1 MSAPPTTTSSRA
13 MTVINRRH
21 QRVALAA
28 AMTVS
33 AMSLPC
39 VAVAQTDY
47 YNTDAGRPLQ
57 IEDAYAVERR
67 ALEIQAAPLRL
78 ERNRRGVYSWG
89 IEPELAYGLFRRTQ
103 VEIGLP
109 IAILDAG
116 VGGKSVG
123 ITGLDASVL
132 YNLNTETRIP
142 ALALG
147 ASVLAPV
154 GGLAADETYT
164 SVKGIATK
172 TFRWARFH
180 VNAQY
185 TAGKAPVSAA
195 NGVGAVGAGASELS
209 RWLSGVAID
218 RPFPLQSLLLS
229 GEVFARQPLH
239 KNEALEW
246 NAAVG
251 TRVQLSPRVALDVGA
266 GSRLTGEDKGW
277 FATIGGAY
285 VVGLPWRKR

>member
-1 MSAPPTTTSSRA
+1 
-13 MTVINRRH
+13 MTALHRWP
-21 QRVALAA
+21 QRFALAA
-28 AMTVS
+28 TMTICS
-33 AMSLPC
+33 LSLPQN
-39 VAVAQTDY
+39 AKAQTDY

-78 ERNRRGVYSWG
+78 ERNRRGVYNWG

-116 VGGKSVG
+116 VGGKTVG

-142 ALALG
+142 ALAIG

-154 GGLAADETYT
+154 GGLAADATYA

-172 TFRWARFH
+172 TFQWARFH
-180 VNAQY
+180 VNGQY
-185 TAGKAPVSAA
+185 TAGKAPASVPGEA
-195 NGVGAVGAGASELS
+195 GAVGAGASELS
-209 RWLSGVAID
+209 RWLGGVSVD
-218 RPFPLQSLLLS
+218 RPFPLKSLLIS
-229 GEVFARQPLH
+229 AEAFARQPLEA
-239 KNEALEW
+239 NESLEW

-266 GSRLTGEDKGW
+266 GSRLSGDDKGW

-285 VVGLPWRKR
+285 VIGLPWRKR

>member
-1 MSAPPTTTSSRA
+1 MSSLCLPG
-13 MTVINRRH
+13 
-21 QRVALAA
+21 AA
-28 AMTVS
+28 A
-33 AMSLPC
+33 
-39 VAVAQTDY
+39 AQTDY

-57 IEDAYAVERR
+57 IEDAYAIERR

-78 ERNRRGVYSWG
+78 ERSRRGVYNWG
-89 IEPELAYGLFRRTQ
+89 IEPELAFGLFRRTQ
-103 VEIGLP
+103 LEVGVP
-109 IAILDAG
+109 IAIVDAG
-116 VGGKSVG
+116 TGGKSVG
-123 ITGLDASVL
+123 MTGLDASVL

-142 ALALG
+142 ALAIG

-180 VNAQY
+180 VNGQY
-185 TAGKAPVSAA
+185 TAGKAPETTSEDA
-195 NGVGAVGAGASELS
+195 GAVGAGASELS
-209 RWLSGVAID
+209 RWLSGVAVD
-218 RPFPLQSLLLS
+218 RTFPLRSLLIS

-239 KNEALEW
+239 EEESLEW

-251 TRVQLSPRVALDVGA
+251 TRMQLSPRVALDMGA
-266 GSRLTGEDKGW
+266 GSRLSGDDKGW

-285 VVGLPWRKR
+285 AIGLPWRKR

>member
-1 MSAPPTTTSSRA
+1 MIALDRWP
-13 MTVINRRH
+13 

-28 AMTVS
+28 AMTIS
-33 AMSLPC
+33 AASLPQ

-78 ERNRRGVYSWG
+78 ERNRSGVYSWG

-116 VGGKSVG
+116 VGGKSAG

-142 ALALG
+142 ALAIG

-180 VNAQY
+180 VNGQY
-185 TAGKAPVSAA
+185 TAGKAPGSATDETD
-195 NGVGAVGAGASELS
+195 AVGAGASELS
-209 RWLSGVAID
+209 RWLGGVAVD
-218 RPFPLQSLLLS
+218 RPLPLRSMLLS

-239 KNEALEW
+239 ADEPLEW

-251 TRVQLSPRVALDVGA
+251 TRVQLSPRVALDLGA
-266 GSRLTGEDKGW
+266 GSRLSGDDKGW

>member
-28 AMTVS
+28 AMTLSV
-33 AMSLPC
+33 MSLPC

>member
-1 MSAPPTTTSSRA
+1 MFVKPHWIAVVTTLGVVASTATSR
-13 MTVINRRH
+13 MLH
-21 QRVALAA
+21 
-28 AMTVS
+28 
-33 AMSLPC
+33 
-39 VAVAQTDY
+39 AQTDY

-57 IEDAYAVERR
+57 IEDAYAIERR

-78 ERNRRGVYSWG
+78 ERSRRGVYSWG
-89 IEPELAYGLFRRTQ
+89 IEPELAVGLFSRTQ
-103 VEIGLP
+103 FELGLP
-109 IAILDAG
+109 FVIFDAG
-116 VGGKSVG
+116 VAGKALG

-142 ALALG
+142 ALAVG

-180 VNAQY
+180 LNAQY
-185 TAGKAPVSAA
+185 TTGDAPAVS
-195 NGVGAVGAGASELS
+195 GDGTSAVGAGASELS
-209 RWLSGVAID
+209 RWLGGVAVD
-218 RPFPLQSLLLS
+218 RPFPLRSMLIS
-229 GEVFARQPLH
+229 GEVFARQPLR
-239 KNEALEW
+239 EAEPLEW

-266 GSRLTGEDKGW
+266 GSRLSGDDKGW

-285 VVGLPWRKR
+285 VVGLPWRER

>member
-1 MSAPPTTTSSRA
+1 MITIDRWPR
-13 MTVINRRH
+13 
-21 QRVALAA
+21 RVALAA
-28 AMTVS
+28 AFTVS
-33 AMSLPC
+33 AVSLPNE
-39 VAVAQTDY
+39 AAAQTDY

-78 ERNRRGVYSWG
+78 ERSRRGVYSWG

-103 VEIGLP
+103 VEVGLP

-116 VGGKSVG
+116 VGGKTVG

-142 ALALG
+142 ALAIG

-154 GGLAADETYT
+154 GGLAADETYA

-180 VNAQY
+180 VNGQY
-185 TAGKAPVSAA
+185 TAGKAPETV
-195 NGVGAVGAGASELS
+195 VGAGALGAGASELS
-209 RWLSGVAID
+209 RWLGGVAVD
-218 RPFPLQSLLLS
+218 RTFPLQSLLLS

-239 KNEALEW
+239 ADEPLEW

-266 GSRLTGEDKGW
+266 GSRLSGDDKGW

-285 VVGLPWRKR
+285 VIGLPWRKR

>member
-1 MSAPPTTTSSRA
+1 MIA
-13 MTVINRRH
+13 INRWP
-21 QRVALAA
+21 QRAALAA
-28 AMTVS
+28 ALTLS
-33 AMSLPC
+33 AVSLPK
-39 VAVAQTDY
+39 VALAQTDY

-109 IAILDAG
+109 IALLDAG
-116 VGGKSVG
+116 VGGKTVG

-142 ALALG
+142 ALAIG

-154 GGLAADETYT
+154 GGLAADETYA

-180 VNAQY
+180 VNGQY
-185 TAGKAPVSAA
+185 TAGDAPVAA
-195 NGVGAVGAGASELS
+195 AGGADAVGAGASELS
-209 RWLSGVAID
+209 RWLSGVSVD
-218 RPFPLQSLLLS
+218 RPLPLRSMLLS
-229 GEVFARQPLH
+229 GEVFVRQPLH
-239 KNEALEW
+239 ADEPLEW

-266 GSRLTGEDKGW
+266 GSRLSGDDKGW
-277 FATIGGAY
+277 FATVGGAY

>member
-1 MSAPPTTTSSRA
+1 MIA
-13 MTVINRRH
+13 INPRTW
-21 QRVALAA
+21 RVALVAA
-28 AMTVS
+28 VTMS
-33 AMSLPC
+33 AVSLPS

-78 ERNRRGVYSWG
+78 ERSRRGVYSWG
-89 IEPELAYGLFRRTQ
+89 IEPELAFGLFRRTQ
-103 VEIGLP
+103 VEVGLP

-142 ALALG
+142 ALAIG

-154 GGLAADETYT
+154 GGLAAEETYT

-185 TAGKAPVSAA
+185 TAGKAP
-195 NGVGAVGAGASELS
+195 GITGTTGTVGAGATELS
-209 RWLSGVAID
+209 RWLGGIAVD
-218 RPFPLQSLLLS
+218 KPFPLQSVLLS
-229 GEVFARQPLH
+229 AELFTRQPLH
-239 KNEALEW
+239 DDEPLEW

-251 TRVQLSPRVALDVGA
+251 TRVQLSPRVALDLGG
-266 GSRLTGEDKGW
+266 GSRLSGDDKGW

-285 VVGLPWRKR
+285 VVGLPWRKN

>member
-1 MSAPPTTTSSRA
+1 

-28 AMTVS
+28 AMTLS

-116 VGGKSVG
+116 MGGKSAG

-185 TAGKAPVSAA
+185 TAGKAPVSVA
-195 NGVGAVGAGASELS
+195 NGAGAIGAGASELS

-239 KNEALEW
+239 EDEALEW

-266 GSRLTGEDKGW
+266 GSRLTGDDKGW

>member
-1 MSAPPTTTSSRA
+1 MTTSRLMIA
-13 MTVINRRH
+13 IHPWPRRI
-21 QRVALAA
+21 ALAA

-33 AMSLPC
+33 AVSLPA
-39 VAVAQTDY
+39 VAAAQTDY

-78 ERNRRGVYSWG
+78 ERSRRGVYSWG

-103 VEIGLP
+103 VEVGLP

-116 VGGKSVG
+116 IGGKTVG

-142 ALALG
+142 ALAVG

-154 GGLAADETYT
+154 GGLAADETYM

-180 VNAQY
+180 VNGQY
-185 TAGKAPVSAA
+185 TAGDAPSAA
-195 NGVGAVGAGASELS
+195 TGGTGAVGAGASELS
-209 RWLSGVAID
+209 RWLGGVAVD
-218 RPFPLQSLLLS
+218 RPFPLRSVLVS
-229 GEVFARQPLH
+229 AEVFARQPLH
-239 KNEALEW
+239 EEEPLEW

-251 TRVQLSPRVALDVGA
+251 TRMQLSPRVALDLGG
-266 GSRLTGEDKGW
+266 GSRLSGDDKGW

>member
-1 MSAPPTTTSSRA
+1 MIAIYRWP
-13 MTVINRRH
+13 

-28 AMTVS
+28 ALTIS
-33 AMSLPC
+33 ALSLPD

-89 IEPELAYGLFRRTQ
+89 IEPELAFGVFRRTQ

-116 VGGKSVG
+116 VGGKSAG
-123 ITGLDASVL
+123 IAGLDASVL

-142 ALALG
+142 ALAIG

-154 GGLAADETYT
+154 GGLAANEAYT

-180 VNAQY
+180 VNGQY
-185 TAGKAPVSAA
+185 TAGKAPESVTDATD
-195 NGVGAVGAGASELS
+195 AVGAGASELS
-209 RWLSGVAID
+209 RWLGGVSVD
-218 RPFPLQSLLLS
+218 RPLPLKSMLLAA
-229 GEVFARQPLH
+229 EVFARQLLH
-239 KNEALEW
+239 ADEPLEW

-251 TRVQLSPRVALDVGA
+251 TRVQMSPRVALDVGA
-266 GSRLTGEDKGW
+266 GSRLSGDDKGW

-285 VVGLPWRKR
+285 VIGLPWRKR

>member
-1 MSAPPTTTSSRA
+1 MS
-13 MTVINRRH
+13 IILRRPG
-21 QRVALAA
+21 RVALAA
-28 AMTVS
+28 SVIMS
-33 AMSLPC
+33 AIGLPS

-132 YNLNTETRIP
+132 YNLNTETRLP
-142 ALALG
+142 AMAIG

-180 VNAQY
+180 VNGQY
-185 TAGKAPVSAA
+185 TAGKAPVAVA
-195 NGVGAVGAGASELS
+195 DAPGAVGAGASELS
-209 RWLSGVAID
+209 RWLGGVAID

-239 KNEALEW
+239 EDEALEW

-266 GSRLTGEDKGW
+266 GSRLTGDDKGW